1 MTPKRKQRLKIV
13 AFILFAVAGAVA
25 LLFMALGNNMNH
37 YYELS
42 VIQTDNTLIGKTI
55 RVGGM
60 VEKGSIQR
68 QENSLKVTFSLT
80 NFKESISVQ
89 YEGILP
95 DLFKE
100 GQGVLAKGKLID
112 KQHFIAEEILAKHDE
127 NYMPKEVQD
136 ELEKSGYYQ
145 HAEGDKKP

>member
-1 MTPKRKQRLKIV
+1 MTPKRKRRLKIV
-13 AFILFAVAGAVA
+13 AFILFTVAGAVA

-42 VIQTDNTLIGKTI
+42 AIQKDNTLIGKTI

-80 NFKESISVQ
+80 NFKERISVQ

-95 DLFKE
+95 DLFRE
-100 GQGVLAKGKLID
+100 GQGVLARGKLID
-112 KQHFIAEEILAKHDE
+112 RQHFIAEEILAKHDE
-127 NYMPKEVQD
+127 NYMPKEVKA
-136 ELEKSGYYQ
+136 ELEKSGYYK
-145 HAEGDKKP
+145 HAEDDKKP